1 MSIICR
7 RLYLSLV
14 HRTQGSP
21 RLVLPIYLSTLTRF
35 LMFPS
40 TLFLVIFSCLSYL
53 GTLMRLTPTTNPYSL
68 VYHWKSTGLL
78 CGWIWLCTKVSI
90 GMTITNIWK
99 PFICGIKRY
108 HYKKLISI
116 REFLEQLDIGCFNNI
131 FTTDTG
137 TPKSRKD
144 TST

>member
-1 MSIICR
+1 
-7 RLYLSLV
+7 
-14 HRTQGSP
+14 
-21 RLVLPIYLSTLTRF
+21 
-35 LMFPS
+35 
-40 TLFLVIFSCLSYL
+40 
-53 GTLMRLTPTTNPYSL
+53 
-68 VYHWKSTGLL
+68 
-78 CGWIWLCTKVSI
+78 
-90 GMTITNIWK
+90 MTITNIWK